1 MNYNFPATRFVDEN
15 DIKTQVAHIQ
25 SEFIEF
31 SKELMLGQLGAA
43 DLEAADLYHSLE
55 TYFRMREKAGVDIQ
69 ATFQAVEQKNESRGY
84 YLNDSQATKSHTK
97 P

>member
-1 MNYNFPATRFVDEN
+1 VDEN
-15 DIKTQVAHIQ
+15 DIETQVEHIQ

-31 SKELMLGQLGAA
+31 SKELILGRLGAA
-43 DLEAADLYHSLE
+43 DMEAADLYHSLE

-84 YLNDSQATKSHTK
+84 YLESKVS
-97 P
+97 